1 MRALL
6 SETASPYVRLG
17 EADDPHPLPSQALV
31 EVRAFSLNRG
41 EIKRL
46 AGMAP
51 GTVTGW
57 DAAGVV
63 KKAAADGSGPKQG
76 ARVVGL
82 VMVGAWAELA
92 AIETSV
98 LAELPDGVSFEQA
111 ATLPVA
117 GMTAVRALEVIG
129 FVLGK
134 RVLVTGASGGVGRFA
149 IQLAHLAGAHVTGLA
164 RRTEGLAEL
173 GADEVISTL
182 EPEGPVFDGIID
194 AVGGATLGAAMGRI
208 APGGTVV
215 NFAATSDEP
224 VSYPTR
230 TLFGRA
236 PGARLYGLLI
246 FPELVRH
253 QSGTSDLTRLAS
265 LVAAGALD
273 PQIDS
278 VADWTEATDAID
290 ALLGRRVN
298 GKAVLRVT

>member
-6 SETASPYVRLG
+6 SETDAPYVRLG
-17 EADDPHPLPSQALV
+17 DAADPEPLHDQALV

-63 KKAAADGSGPKQG
+63 RTAAADGSGPSAG
-76 ARVVGL
+76 TRIVGL
-82 VMVGAWAELA
+82 VNVGAWAELA
-92 AIETSV
+92 AIDTSL
-98 LAELPDGVSFEQA
+98 LAELPDAVSFEPA
-111 ATLPVA
+111 STLPVA
-117 GMTAVRALEVIG
+117 GMTALRALEVVG

-149 IQLAHLAGAHVTGLA
+149 IQLAHLAGAHVTALA
-164 RRTEGLAEL
+164 RRTDGLAEL

-182 EPEGPVFDGIID
+182 EPEGSEFEAIID
-194 AVGGATLGAAMGRI
+194 AVGGPTLGAAIGRI
-208 APGGTVV
+208 TSFGTIV
-215 NFAATSDEP
+215 NFAATTTEP

-236 PGARLYGLLI
+236 PGAQLYGLMV
-246 FPELVRH
+246 FNELRRH
-253 QSGTSDLTRLAS
+253 GSGTSDLTRLAE
-265 LVAAGALD
+265 LVAAGKLD

-278 VADWTEATDAID
+278 VADWSEATEAIE
-290 ALLGRRVN
+290 ALLDRRVN
-298 GKAVLRVT
+298 GKAVLRVS

>member
-6 SETASPYVRLG
+6 SETESPYVRLG
-17 EADDPHPLPSQALV
+17 EADDPQPLHNQALV

-63 KKAAADGSGPKQG
+63 RKAAADGSGPKEG

-82 VMVGAWAELA
+82 VSVGAWAELA
-92 AIETSV
+92 AVDTSV
-98 LAELPDGVSFEQA
+98 LAELPDEVSFEQA
-111 ATLPVA
+111 STLPVA
-117 GMTAVRALEVIG
+117 GITALRALEVIG

-164 RRTEGLAEL
+164 RRVEGLSEL

-182 EPEGPVFDGIID
+182 EPEGPVYDGIID
-194 AVGGATLGAAMGRI
+194 AVGGPTLGAAIGRI
-208 APGGTVV
+208 APGGTIV
-215 NFAATSDEP
+215 NFAATTTEP

-236 PGARLYGLLI
+236 AGARVYGLLV
-246 FPELVRH
+246 FDELTRH
-253 QSGTSDLTRLAS
+253 GTGTSDLTRLAK
-265 LVAAGALD
+265 LVAAGTVD

-278 VADWTEATDAID
+278 VAEWTEATQSID
-290 ALLGRRVN
+290 ALLERRVN
-298 GKAVLRVT
+298 GKAVLRVS

>member
-6 SETASPYVRLG
+6 SETESPYVRLG

-31 EVRAFSLNRG
+31 DVRAFSLNRG

-46 AGMAP
+46 ARMAP

-63 KKAAADGSGPKQG
+63 RKAAGDGTGPKEG

-82 VMVGAWAELA
+82 VNVGAWAELA

-117 GMTAVRALEVIG
+117 GMTAVRSLEVIG

-194 AVGGATLGAAMGRI
+194 AVGGPTLGAAMGRI

-224 VSYPTR
+224 VAYPTR

-246 FPELVRH
+246 FPELIRH

-278 VADWTEATDAID
+278 VADWTEATEAID

-298 GKAVLRVT
+298 GKAVLRVS